1 MNMYSKNPIARATML
16 MLALFAM
23 GMQSAFAAG
32 GATSV
37 NSLFTNINSILQ
49 GAALIV
55 VTVAFCWAGFKMI
68 WGGSSLR
75 EVGPVLIGA
84 VVIGSAGWI
93 ASQLIG

>member
-1 MNMYSKNPIARATML
+1 MKKSKVSPFQML
-16 MLALFAM
+16 FFVLSLSFMTIEP
-23 GMQSAFAAG
+23 AFAAG
-32 GATSV
+32 GTTAVS
-37 NSLFTNINSILQ
+37 SLFTNINSVLQ

-93 ASQLIG
+93 AGQILS

>member
-1 MNMYSKNPIARATML
+1 MNMNSKNPVARFAL
-16 MLALFAM
+16 MLLAM
-23 GMQSAFAAG
+23 FVMSTQTAFAAG

>member
-1 MNMYSKNPIARATML
+1 MNMNSKNPITRTFL
-16 MLALFAM
+16 FVLALFAI
-23 GMQSAFAAG
+23 GMQSALAAG
-32 GATSV
+32 GASSV

-93 ASQLIG
+93 ASQIVS